1 MPAVERSV
9 TIKIRET
16 AWLATF
22 QDLGRQNS
30 EALGVPCGGAADQ
43 HSAAVANILVG
54 NDRTATLLELMG
66 GRFTF
71 TTSKPVL
78 IAVTGAPADV
88 TVNGSKVSMWEPVC
102 VPAKGQVVI
111 ANARGGMRNYLAF
124 SGTLAADLFMGSA
137 APEARMGFPQQ
148 IVAGQH
154 LELRSSYTGFEHPYL
169 TQPLFRLPVPVP
181 SFEHP
186 LWTIDITEG
195 PETDAALG
203 IRELLSSREYT
214 VTAKSNHVGLRLDG
228 PVVHPEGLGEIVS
241 HGVPIGAFEIPHGDE
256 LIILGRYRTL
266 TAGYPIVAFATKAS
280 LPMLGQ
286 ARPGQRMTFR
296 WVSHEQAV
304 ADHHEAQRLLGVLEE
319 RVKSLFSAIDLP
331 HHSRQVPAKAAA

>member
-1 MPAVERSV
+1 MPAAEHSV
-9 TIKIRET
+9 AVAVREN

-22 QDLGRQNS
+22 QDLGREQS

-54 NDRTATLLELMG
+54 NPRSATGVEIMG
-66 GRFTF
+66 GRFSF
-71 TTSKPVL
+71 TASSPAL
-78 IAVTGAPADV
+78 IAVTGAPADL
-88 TVNGSKVSMWEPVC
+88 TVNGSSVPMWEPVC
-102 VPAKGQVVI
+102 VPAGGTVVI

-124 SGTLAADLFMGSA
+124 GGTLVTERFMGSA

-148 IVAGQH
+148 IAAGQQ
-154 LELRSSYTGFEHPYL
+154 LEVRTSYAGFEHPYL
-169 TQPLFRLPVPVP
+169 TQPLFRLPVPIPEFGQQV
-181 SFEHP
+181 
-186 LWTIDITEG
+186 WTIDIVEG
-195 PETDAALG
+195 PEADAAHG
-203 IRELLSSREYT
+203 IRELLASREYT

-266 TAGYPIVAFATKAS
+266 TAGYPIVAFATRAS

-296 WVSHEQAV
+296 WVSQEEAV
-304 ADHHEAQRLLGVLEE
+304 ESHHEAQRLLHVLES
-319 RVKSLFSAIDLP
+319 RVQSLFAAINLP
-331 HHSRQVPAKAAA
+331 HHSRHEPAQAAA

>member
-1 MPAVERSV
+1 MPASERSV
-9 TIKIRET
+9 TITIREA

-22 QDLGRQNS
+22 QDLGREQS

-43 HSAAVANILVG
+43 LSASVANILVG
-54 NDRTATLLELMG
+54 NPRNATGIEIMG
-66 GRFTF
+66 GRFSF
-71 TTSKPVL
+71 TTSKPLL
-78 IAVTGAPADV
+78 ISVTGAPADV
-88 TVNGSKVSMWEPVC
+88 TVNGSKVQMWEPVC
-102 VPAKGQVVI
+102 VPAKGRVVI
-111 ANARGGMRNYLAF
+111 GNAHDGMRNYLAF
-124 SGTLAADLFMGSA
+124 SGTVVADHFMGST

-148 IVAGQH
+148 ISAGQH
-154 LELRSSYTGFEHPYL
+154 LNLITAYAGFEHPYL

-181 SFEHP
+181 SFDHP
-186 LWTIDITEG
+186 VWTIDIVEG
-195 PETDAALG
+195 PETDAAHG
-203 IRELLSSREYT
+203 IRELLAAREYT

-286 ARPGQRMTFR
+286 ARPGQRMRFR
-296 WVSHEQAV
+296 WVSQEEAVESQHES
-304 ADHHEAQRLLGVLEE
+304 QRRLSLLES
-319 RVKSLFSAIDLP
+319 RVQSLFSAIDLP
-331 HHSRQVPAKAAA
+331 HHSRPVVAQEAA

>member
-1 MPAVERSV
+1 MPAERSATV
-9 TIKIRET
+9 KVREA

-22 QDLGRQNS
+22 QDLGREQS

-54 NDRTATLLELMG
+54 NDRAATALELMG
-66 GRFTF
+66 GRFVF
-71 TTSKPVL
+71 TSSKPVL
-78 IAVTGAPADV
+78 ISVTGAPADV

-102 VPAKGQVVI
+102 VPAKGRVVI

-124 SGTLAADLFMGSA
+124 SGTLVTDHFMGSA

-148 IVAGQH
+148 IAAGQH
-154 LELRSSYTGFEHPYL
+154 LELETSYSGFEHPYL
-169 TQPLFRLPVPVP
+169 TQPLFRLPVPIP

-186 LWTIDITEG
+186 LWTIDIVEG
-195 PETDAALG
+195 PETDAAVG
-203 IRELLSSREYT
+203 IRELLASREYT

-296 WVSHEQAV
+296 WVDQHQAV
-304 ADHHEAQRLLGVLEE
+304 ADYHEAQRLLAVLES
-319 RVKSLFSAIDLP
+319 RVENLFGALDLP
-331 HHSRQVPAKAAA
+331 HHSRPAPARAAA

>member
-1 MPAVERSV
+1 MPAAERTV
-9 TIKIRET
+9 TVKVRET

-22 QDLGRQNS
+22 QDLGREQS

-43 HSAAVANILVG
+43 HSASVANILVG
-54 NDRTATLLELMG
+54 NPRTAAGIEIMG
-66 GRFTF
+66 GRFSF

-88 TVNGSKVSMWEPVC
+88 TVNGSKAKMWEPVC
-102 VPAKGQVVI
+102 VPAKGRVVI

-124 SGTLAADLFMGSA
+124 SGSLVSEHFMGSA

-148 IVAGQH
+148 ISAGQH
-154 LELRSSYTGFEHPYL
+154 LELRTSYAGFEHPYL

-181 SFEHP
+181 SFEQP
-186 LWTIDITEG
+186 LWTIDIVEG
-195 PETDAALG
+195 PETDAAKG
-203 IRELLSSREYT
+203 IRELLASREYT

-228 PVVHPEGLGEIVS
+228 PVVHPQGLGEVVS
-241 HGVPIGAFEIPHGDE
+241 HGVPVGAFEIPHGDE

-296 WVSHEQAV
+296 WVGQEEAV
-304 ADHHEAQRLLGVLEE
+304 EGHYEAQRLLNVLES
-319 RVKSLFSAIDLP
+319 RVQSLFGAIDLP
-331 HHSRQVPAKAAA
+331 HHSRRVPTQAAA

>member
-1 MPAVERSV
+1 MPAAER
-9 TIKIRET
+9 TITLKVRES

-22 QDLGRQNS
+22 QDLGREGS

-54 NDRTATLLELMG
+54 NPRSATSVEIMG
-66 GRFTF
+66 GRFSF
-71 TTSKPVL
+71 TTSKPLL

-102 VPAKGQVVI
+102 VPAKGRVVV

-124 SGTLAADLFMGSA
+124 SGTLVTEQFMGSA

-148 IVAGQH
+148 ITAGQH
-154 LELRSSYTGFEHPYL
+154 LELRTSYAGFEHPYL
-169 TQPLFRLPVPVP
+169 TQPLFRLPVPIP
-181 SFEHP
+181 SFEQS
-186 LWTIDITEG
+186 LWSIDIVEG
-195 PETDAALG
+195 PETDAAVG
-203 IRELLSSREYT
+203 IRELLASREYT

-228 PVVHPEGLGEIVS
+228 PVVHPDGLGEIVS

-280 LPMLGQ
+280 LPLLGQ

-296 WVSHEQAV
+296 WVTQEQAV
-304 ADHHEAQRLLGVLEE
+304 DRQHEAQRLLNVLES
-319 RVKSLFSAIDLP
+319 RVQSLFGAIDLP
-331 HHSRQVPAKAAA
+331 HYSRAVPARAAA

>member
-1 MPAVERSV
+1 MQAERSV
-9 TIKIRET
+9 TIRVQET

-22 QDLGRQNS
+22 QDLGREQS

-54 NDRTATLLELMG
+54 NDRRATLLELMG
-66 GRFTF
+66 GRFSF

-88 TVNGSKVSMWEPVC
+88 TVNGSRVSMWEPVC
-102 VPAKGQVVI
+102 VPAKARVVI
-111 ANARGGMRNYLAF
+111 ANARGGMRNYLVF
-124 SGTLAADLFMGSA
+124 CGTLVADHFMGST

-148 IVAGQH
+148 IAVGQH
-154 LELRSSYTGFEHPYL
+154 LELKTSYTGFEHPYL
-169 TQPLFRLPVPVP
+169 TQPLFRLPVPIP
-181 SFEHP
+181 SLEHP
-186 LWTIDITEG
+186 LWTIDIVEG
-195 PETDAALG
+195 PETDAATG
-203 IRELLSSREYT
+203 IRELLASREYT

-266 TAGYPIVAFATKAS
+266 TAGYPIVAFATTAS
-280 LPMLGQ
+280 MPMLGQ
-286 ARPGQRMTFR
+286 ARPGQRMMFR
-296 WVSHEQAV
+296 WVSQDKAV
-304 ADHHEAQRLLGVLEE
+304 ADYHESQRLLGVLES
-319 RVKSLFSAIDLP
+319 RVESLFEAIDLP
-331 HHSRQVPAKAAA
+331 HHSRQAPAPAAA